1 MVVSA
6 CSTAEEQIDNS
17 NSIQETEPDTDPVK
31 YTLSVSVE
39 GGGTVST
46 EGGSFD
52 SGTEVTIIAT
62 PNPGYK
68 FIGWSDETSAY
79 EKIVTMNSDITIS
92 ANFVRLSY
100 PLRINVQQFKRLANN
115 QPLKWKGEIY
125 DYNSDGTPDFVAV
138 NDEIGELAFYSGEP
152 NEFNQVTDFTLLK
165 TLNIIE
171 QVDVNPLDSLN
182 RSASII
188 ADIDN
193 NGIDDIITN
202 LQGEWYNAP
211 NFNNGDWNNDGIPNG
226 FFHGPMVIIY
236 DDNRVVTFDSI
247 PTQKFGSLFTIDF
260 NGDGFLDLIDASP
273 AEHYNSK
280 LNVYLNDGK
289 GFLQPASSIEQIRKD
304 LSVWYNP
311 KYIDLNNDG
320 FKDFLG
326 DHRSIEINYGTS
338 DPLKYEYELV
348 EYGGPQISPDCNGY
362 PPTIPN
368 QEAVAE
374 YEYVLPVD
382 IDGDGILEILVSV
395 GYNGCT
401 RHKNLLIY
409 KSDGFN
415 YSINKEM
422 GFYIE
427 NYMTG
432 YNTIRLIAKDYDS
445 DGDMDIFSQFFYT
458 NGCNAFSWNG
468 IFGGDLESNPKGFFW
483 RNDNGVLVQTEYE
496 FCF

>member
-1 MVVSA
+1 
-6 CSTAEEQIDNS
+6 
-17 NSIQETEPDTDPVK
+17 
-31 YTLSVSVE
+31 
-39 GGGTVST
+39 
-46 EGGSFD
+46 
-52 SGTEVTIIAT
+52 
-62 PNPGYK
+62 
-68 FIGWSDETSAY
+68 
-79 EKIVTMNSDITIS
+79 
-92 ANFVRLSY
+92 
-100 PLRINVQQFKRLANN
+100 
-115 QPLKWKGEIY
+115 
-125 DYNSDGTPDFVAV
+125 
-138 NDEIGELAFYSGEP
+138 
-152 NEFNQVTDFTLLK
+152 
-165 TLNIIE
+165 
-171 QVDVNPLDSLN
+171 
-182 RSASII
+182 
-188 ADIDN
+188 
-193 NGIDDIITN
+193 
-202 LQGEWYNAP
+202 
-211 NFNNGDWNNDGIPNG
+211 
-226 FFHGPMVIIY
+226 
-236 DDNRVVTFDSI
+236 
-247 PTQKFGSLFTIDF
+247 
-260 NGDGFLDLIDASP
+260 
-273 AEHYNSK
+273 
-280 LNVYLNDGK
+280 
-289 GFLQPASSIEQIRKD
+289 
-304 LSVWYNP
+304 WYNP

-326 DHRSIEINYGTS
+326 DYRSIEINYGTS
-338 DPLKYEYELV
+338 DPLNYEYELV

-458 NGCNAFSWNG
+458 NGCNAFSWDG
-468 IFGGDLESNPKGFFW
+468 TFGGDLESNPKGFFW